1 MAGCRQVSFSL
12 CQFLETEVIH
22 QSGAEV
28 CAEKPLA
35 PVPAQTILHRLR
47 PVPKRFPVHGDPSA
61 PGTCLRRTLGLGSR
75 EALISQSEPENKR
88 VRVNTLR
95 GRQALSSAKELLQNK
110 EGWPLCISSGGIHR
124 PSLPAS
130 VRRGTPEV
138 VPKPLRR

>member
-22 QSGAEV
+22 QSRAEV

-95 GRQALSSAKELLQNK
+95 GRQALSSAKELLGNK
-110 EGWPLCISSGGIHR
+110 IRRAGPCASPRGESTDPHCLPQCGGAPQR
-124 PSLPAS
+124 SCPSP
-130 VRRGTPEV
+130 
-138 VPKPLRR
+138 